1 MGGSL
6 SLSAITALLADNIRA
21 LRDDPSFCA
30 GEVKYALDRTGEP
43 DVKVAAVNVP
53 LDYDLWEGLRNP
65 AGMGLHPVS
74 LRDIWEF
81 YAWRTAAGHLD
92 EPGRETIFEVPRSF
106 EYACDRFQRVLIVS
120 VMLPFAEKLLK
131 EHDRFIRA
139 HERGASWQYSRFYEA
154 VNDTLD
160 RAILRT
166 GMELNT
172 KESVVLAMDR
182 KMMDDLSLQAVPL
195 TRQGKAHGPQKEVH
209 YPQKSIAVLTGL
221 AQFGVSRFV
230 FRDELQGGKVK
241 RFLGPIRSLVIFDRG
256 PLVEDGRHGIIYPH
270 QRWRDF
276 LFALSDFTKTQD
288 DINRCRFCSYI
299 PLGDKGCGKCIPRCP
314 PGALI
319 QSVPDRA
326 GRYSGDLHEPKRFW
340 KDQLQFDYKQ
350 CLGDRK
356 SMASLFPEW
365 RCGRCI
371 TTCAVIGNRRRG
383 AVEEY
388 EKQKRILAVR

>member
-1 MGGSL
+1 MGGNL
-6 SLSAITALLADNIRA
+6 SLPAITELIARNIKA
-21 LRDDPSFCA
+21 VRDDPSFCA
-30 GEVKYALDRTGEP
+30 GEVKYALDGTGEP
-43 DVKVAAVNVP
+43 DVKAAAANVP
-53 LDYDLWEGLRNP
+53 LDYDLWDGLRNP
-65 AGMGLHPVS
+65 AGVGLHPIG

-81 YAWRTAAGHLD
+81 YAWRTTSSHFD
-92 EPGRETIFEVPRSF
+92 ESGRETMFEVPRSF
-106 EYACDRFQRVLIVS
+106 EYARDRFQRVLIVS
-120 VMLPFAEKLLK
+120 VMLPFAGTLLK
-131 EHDRFIRA
+131 AHDRFIRV
-139 HERGASWQYSRFYEA
+139 HERGSSWQYSRFYEE

-166 GMELNT
+166 GMEITTREN
-172 KESVVLAMDR
+172 VVLAMDR
-182 KMMDDLSLQAVPL
+182 KMMDALSLQAVPL

-209 YPQKSIAVLTGL
+209 FPQKSLAVLTGL

-230 FRDELQGGKVK
+230 FRDELRGGKLK

-256 PLVEDGRHGIIYPH
+256 PLVDDGRSGIIYPH

-288 DINRCRFCSYI
+288 DINQCRFCSYI
-299 PLGDKGCGKCIPRCP
+299 PLDDKGCGKCVPRCP

-319 QSVPDRA
+319 HSVPGQE

-340 KDQLQFDYKQ
+340 KDQLQFDHDR

-356 SMASLFPEW
+356 SMTALFPEW

-371 TTCAVIGNRRRG
+371 TVCAASGNRRRE
-383 AVEEY
+383 AVENY
-388 EKQKRILAVR
+388 EKKKRTLAVK